1 MAKKKIPRK
10 ELLKTED
17 EFITFS
23 SRLLQAI
30 IKYKIQVLYAI
41 GGIFLLVVII
51 SGVRYFSIQKENE
64 AFSQLEQTFF
74 NYQSSLNEKGPKDA
88 YEMIQT
94 EFQRI
99 LDNYSGTKGG
109 NLAGLIFANI
119 CYNAG
124 NYDRAVALYQKA
136 LKDYN
141 DDISMKAFALS
152 GLGYAYEGKKDYPAA
167 VKFFEEIVSSSEA
180 IMKDEAL
187 FNLGRIYASMGDL
200 DKSAKSYNQIVS
212 EYTGSIYYPLAKE
225 KLSG

>member
-23 SRLLQAI
+23 SRLLQI
-30 IKYKIQVLYAI
+30 VIKYKTQVLYAI
-41 GGIFLLVVII
+41 GGIFLLVVIF

-64 AFSQLEQTFF
+64 AFSQLEQSFF
-74 NYQSSLNEKGPKDA
+74 NYQNTLNEKGPQDA
-88 YEMIQT
+88 YAIIQT
-94 EFQRI
+94 DFQRI

-119 CYNAG
+119 CYKAG

-136 LKDYN
+136 LKDYD
-141 DDISMKAFALS
+141 DDISIKGFVLS

-167 VKFFEEIVSSSEA
+167 VRFFEEIVSSSET

-187 FNLGRIYASMGDL
+187 FNLGRIYASMGEN
-200 DKSAKSYNQIVS
+200 DKSVKSYSRIVS